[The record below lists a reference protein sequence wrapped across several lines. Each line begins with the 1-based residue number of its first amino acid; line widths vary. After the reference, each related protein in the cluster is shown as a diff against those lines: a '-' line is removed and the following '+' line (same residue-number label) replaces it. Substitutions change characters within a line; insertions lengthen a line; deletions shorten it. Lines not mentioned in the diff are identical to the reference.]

1 MISLVITADSP
12 NVDCVQKDK
21 ELGDL
26 LTKFKTPFEILY
38 VANEDFKNLDDLR
51 FVAKNNMNRKLVVT
65 TRSTNKNTQIYT
77 ALDHTD
83 NGDVLLATLDTNID
97 LITVML
103 QKHQNEAELVFVKTK
118 ENFFKSIFTGLGQ
131 WTYKMGLKLLGR
143 GQDMCCDSQV
153 VLLNNRSV
161 NTIILN
167 PAFSKALRI
176 VNPDPDR
183 ESATIVAP
191 KIYDSPAVPE
201 KKAAL
206 PFFALGISTLLY
218 IIGFLLIAV
227 AFPINNSNVYTI
239 WILIGLILWI
249 LAGIV
254 GAILAARYTYEA
266 RLGLPIALDLAGEP
280 VINIHS
286 LIVNQQEFDSNGIL
300 VENEPV
306 SEDWHI
312 YSNSE
317 SAKSRTALSEK
328 AEELKKVIKKPAT
341 ASKPKAEKET
351 KVEKTAKKAS
361 AEKVEKPVDAKAKTK
376 KSK

>member
-1 MISLVITADSP
+1 MISLVITADST

-21 ELGDL
+21 DLGDL
-26 LTKFKTPFEILY
+26 LAKFKTPFEILY

-51 FVAKNNMNRKLVVT
+51 FVAKSNLNRKLVVT

-83 NGDVLLATLDTNID
+83 NGDVLLATLDTNLD

-103 QKHQNEAELVFVKTK
+103 QKRQNDAELVFVKTK

-201 KKAAL
+201 KKAAR
-206 PFFALGISTLLY
+206 PFFTLGISTLLY
-218 IIGFLLIAV
+218 LIGFLLIAV

-239 WILIGLILWI
+239 WILVGLILWI

-254 GAILAARYTYEA
+254 GAILVARYTYEA

-286 LIVNQQEFDSNGIL
+286 LIINQQEFDSNGIL
-300 VENEPV
+300 VKNSTKNDEE
-306 SEDWHI
+306 HI
-312 YSNSE
+312 YSNVENS
-317 SAKSRTALSEK
+317 KSSKSSLSEK

-341 ASKPKAEKET
+341 SSKGKIE
-351 KVEKTAKKAS
+351 
-361 AEKVEKPVDAKAKTK
+361 DTK
-376 KSK
+376 KSNTKKTAIKKHAETKSKIKNESK